1 MKTLLRIDASA
12 RTDNSYSRGLADY
25 VEQAW
30 KQQNTEHQVIYRDL
44 AKTLIPHVQQTT
56 IEGFYTPPQH
66 LTAAQKDALVI
77 SDELIQELLS
87 ADEILISSPLY
98 NLNVPS
104 GLKAYLDQVVRIGY
118 TFKTTHDGVHQGLLQ
133 NKSAYLVLV
142 KGGSYRGTL
151 YEAFDFQEP
160 YLKAILQYIG
170 VKPQAVFSLEGTS
183 DEETLQKN
191 LPNLYQQI
199 DTIFQT
205 QPQVL

>member
-12 RTDNSYSRGLADY
+12 RVDTSYSRSLADY
-25 VEQAW
+25 VEKAW
-30 KQQNTEHQVIYRDL
+30 KQQNSEHQVIYRDL
-44 AKTLIPHVQQTT
+44 AKTLIPHLQQNT
-56 IEGFYTPPQH
+56 IEGFYTPQEQM
-66 LTAAQKDALVI
+66 TSAMKDVLAI
-77 SDELIQELLS
+77 SDELISELLE

-104 GLKAYLDQVVRIGY
+104 GLKAYLDQVVRIGH
-118 TFKTTHDGVHQGLLQ
+118 TFETGEGGVHQGLLK
-133 NKSAYLVLV
+133 NKTAYLVLA

-170 VKPQAVFSLEGTS
+170 IKPQAVFSLEGTS
-183 DEETLQKN
+183 DQDTLQRN

-205 QPQVL
+205 QPQIL